1 MTPRQ
6 QRMTA
11 VAVVL
16 GGVTIAAVL
25 VLRALESNIMYF
37 FSPEQVAAGEVS
49 TEQPFRLGGLV
60 KAGSFER
67 APGSLEATF
76 VVTDNTA
83 SEVMVSYTGVL
94 PDLFKEGQGMVA
106 NGQLRGDGVFV
117 ADEVLAKHDENYMSP
132 EVAKMLEEQGHP
144 GAAAGGYGDGGK
156 DDYAGTPAPTL
167 VQDTRP
173 E

>member
-1 MTPRQ
+1 MSPRK

-11 VAVVL
+11 VAVIL
-16 GGVTIAAVL
+16 GGVVIAAVL

-37 FSPEQVAAGEVS
+37 FSPEQVAAGEVAS
-49 TEQPFRLGGLV
+49 DQPFRLGGLV
-60 KAGSFER
+60 KTGSFVR
-67 APGSLEATF
+67 PAGSLEARF

-83 SEVMVSYTGVL
+83 SEVTVSYTGVL

-106 NGQLRGDGVFV
+106 NGKLRGDGIFV

-132 EVAKMLEEQGHP
+132 EVAKMLEKQGHP
-144 GAAAGGYGDGGK
+144 GDSAAGATSTVMTDG
-156 DDYAGTPAPTL
+156 
-167 VQDTRP
+167 RP

>member
-6 QRMTA
+6 RRMTA

-16 GGVTIAAVL
+16 VGVGIATLL
-25 VLRALESNIMYF
+25 VLRALETNIMYF
-37 FSPEQVAAGEVS
+37 FSPEQVAAGEV
-49 TEQPFRLGGLV
+49 EAGQPFRLGGLV
-60 KAGSFER
+60 KSGSFER
-67 APGSLEATF
+67 AAGSLEARF

-83 SEVMVSYTGVL
+83 AEVTVSYTGVL

-106 NGQLRGDGVFV
+106 NGRLNEAGVFV

-132 EVAKMLEEQGHP
+132 EVAKMLAEQGHP
-144 GAAAGGYGDGGK
+144 GDAAGG
-156 DDYAGTPAPTL
+156 A
-167 VQDTRP
+167 

>member
-6 QRMTA
+6 QRMA
-11 VAVVL
+11 GVAVVL
-16 GGVTIAAVL
+16 AGVSVAALL

-37 FSPEQVAAGEVS
+37 FSPEQVVAGEVAPG
-49 TEQPFRLGGLV
+49 QAFRLGGLV
-60 KAGSFER
+60 KAGSFVRE
-67 APGSLEATF
+67 AGSLEARF

-83 SEVMVSYTGVL
+83 AEVTVAYTGVL

-106 NGQLRGDGVFV
+106 NGELNAAGVFV
-117 ADEVLAKHDENYMSP
+117 AEEVLAKHDENYMSP

-144 GAAAGGYGDGGK
+144 AGQTSTVITDAAAG
-156 DDYAGTPAPTL
+156 
-167 VQDTRP
+167 

>member
-6 QRMTA
+6 RRMTA

-16 GGVTIAAVL
+16 AGVGIAALL
-25 VLRALESNIMYF
+25 VLRALETNIMYF
-37 FSPEQVAAGEVS
+37 FSPEQVAAGEVAAG
-49 TEQPFRLGGLV
+49 QPFRLGGLV
-60 KAGSFER
+60 KTGSFQR
-67 APGSLEATF
+67 APGSLEALF

-83 SEVMVSYTGVL
+83 AEVTVSYTGVL

-106 NGQLRGDGVFV
+106 NGRLSEAGVFI

-132 EVAKMLEEQGHP
+132 EVAKMLEKQGHP
-144 GAAAGGYGDGGK
+144 GDAAR
-156 DDYAGTPAPTL
+156 TL
-167 VQDTRP
+167 A